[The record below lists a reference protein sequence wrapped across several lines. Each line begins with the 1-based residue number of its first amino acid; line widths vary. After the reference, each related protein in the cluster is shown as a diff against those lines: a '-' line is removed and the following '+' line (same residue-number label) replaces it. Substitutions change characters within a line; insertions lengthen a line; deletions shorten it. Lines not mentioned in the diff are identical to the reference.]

1 MTAPEG
7 WMFADSDALPWQ
19 AMGPGVEMKTLAS
32 AGGRLIAMFK
42 FDAGYEGG
50 FLAHYLLP
58 LIYPAGFTREIGV
71 ALGLGVILVNVVVYA
86 LVVRRARQRTG
97 RDSAL
102 PGRIRTSVHPE
113 DSPCN
118 RKS

>member
-50 FLAHYLLP
+50 THHHGDAEFTYVIEGDLVSNGVPMA
-58 LIYPAGFTREIGV
+58 AGHAYAAEAGTDHTEFRSPSGAT
-71 ALGLGVILVNVVVYA
+71 VVSVF
-86 LVVRRARQRTG
+86 QI
-97 RDSAL
+97 
-102 PGRIRTSVHPE
+102 PG
-113 DSPCN
+113 
-118 RKS
+118 